1 MNQLERIQRSL
12 VKKTVPNFE
21 IGDTVRVHA
30 KVVEGDKERIQV
42 FEGVVIARKGARNS
56 ETFTVRKI
64 SYGVGVERIFPVHSP
79 IVTRVDVVR
88 QGKVRRAKLYY
99 LRAKKGRTAKLEDRE
114 FGQADVAQAQP
125 VETAPA
131 TPAAEKT
138 AEPAAAKAKAAPA
151 ARPAAKAEARPAKPT
166 PAKKK

>member
-12 VKKTVPNFE
+12 VKKSVPSFE

-79 IVTRVDVVR
+79 IITGVEVVR

-99 LRAKKGRTAKLEDRE
+99 LRAKKGRTARLEDRE
-114 FGQADVAQAQP
+114 FGQA
-125 VETAPA
+125 ETASAAAAPPA
-131 TPAAEKT
+131 SADAPASDSAEKRPESPAADAKT
-138 AEPAAAKAKAAPA
+138 KPAGKPVG
-151 ARPAAKAEARPAKPT
+151 KAEAKPT
-166 PAKKK
+166 RKT